1 MLKDKYR
8 RLGAKILYY
17 RKIRRLTQ
25 EQLAEKVGITAKYL
39 SRIET
44 GSYPYSISLPTLML
58 IAEKLDVSIS
68 ELLVGIEEQ

>member
-17 RKIRRLTQ
+17 RRIRGLTQ
-25 EQLAEKVGITAKYL
+25 EQLAEGITAKYL
-39 SRIET
+39 SRVET